1 MKLSLVYKCPSVIF
15 DKHAVNIKTL
25 STKKCKVL
33 AKVQKVIFPQEQL
46 CSWSLLMI
54 LVILNVDLLLNV
66 AFFLYSCFC
75 EKTNILSLILPCKT
89 LIIIRRQEI

>member
-33 AKVQKVIFPQEQL
+33 AMVQKVIFPQEQL

-66 AFFLYSCFC
+66 AFFFVQLF
-75 EKTNILSLILPCKT
+75 L
-89 LIIIRRQEI
+89 

>member
-66 AFFLYSCFC
+66 AFFCTAVFVRR
-75 EKTNILSLILPCKT
+75 LIF
-89 LIIIRRQEI
+89 

>member
-15 DKHAVNIKTL
+15 DKHAINIKTL

-54 LVILNVDLLLNV
+54 LVILSVALLLNV
-66 AFFLYSCFC
+66 AFLYSCFC